1 MEEITQLKVEGMTC
15 AHCAQSIGKLLE
27 RKGATHVQV
36 SFTSGDVSFS
46 GKTDLADVVE
56 GISGLGYTV
65 VDRKKPGPR
74 RRFTLEARFAVAL
87 FFTIPLWLHM
97 IPGTAFLHRPAWQ
110 LAACLPVMAVGV
122 VHFGRSAWGSVK
134 ALDPNMDVLII
145 LGSSMAFLYS
155 VIGMVLYGGTEV
167 VHRYL
172 FFETASTIITF
183 VLLGNII
190 EKRSLRRT
198 VSILEDL
205 NRLRPERARI
215 VRHTSNGGETLADI
229 AVEDIRINDILALNT
244 GDRIPADGRIVD
256 GSVSVDES
264 MLTGE
269 SVPAEKNVNETV
281 MAGTVIV
288 DGTARM
294 RAEKTAAQ
302 TVLSGVIE
310 LVRNAQASKPRLQR
324 LGDKVSSIFVPSVI
338 AVAAIAF
345 VINYFF
351 SDAGVAGSLMRAI
364 AVLVVS
370 CPCAMGLATPT
381 AVSVGI
387 GRAARNSILVRS
399 GEAMETLSGTA
410 TVVFDK
416 TGTLTTGR
424 FRVKRITCYG
434 TAEDEIRRIVA
445 GLERHSS
452 HPIARSLVAE
462 LDGQPGDAPPVS
474 FTDISEEKGFGMR
487 ATGPGDRSYAVGSK
501 ALAGAAAAEHD
512 HAVYVVIDG
521 ELAAGIDL
529 EDEPRAGAS
538 DVVRQLRD
546 AGMDTVLLSGD
557 SEAKSRSLATAVG
570 IEHVYSQQ
578 LPHQKTEVIARLRQK
593 GPVAM
598 VGDGIN
604 DAPSLAL
611 ADTGIS
617 FGEATGIAR
626 NAAQVILLN
635 NRSLAPLITALKT
648 SRATVVTIR
657 QNLFWAFFYNVLMI
671 PLAAAGFLNPMIAS
685 LSMAFSDVVVI
696 GNSVRL
702 RYRSL

>member
-1 MEEITQLKVEGMTC
+1 
-15 AHCAQSIGKLLE
+15 
-27 RKGATHVQV
+27 
-36 SFTSGDVSFS
+36 
-46 GKTDLADVVE
+46 
-56 GISGLGYTV
+56 
-65 VDRKKPGPR
+65 
-74 RRFTLEARFAVAL
+74 
-87 FFTIPLWLHM
+87 
-97 IPGTAFLHRPAWQ
+97 
-110 LAACLPVMAVGV
+110 
-122 VHFGRSAWGSVK
+122 
-134 ALDPNMDVLII
+134 
-145 LGSSMAFLYS
+145 
-155 VIGMVLYGGTEV
+155 VLYGGTDS

-172 FFETASTIITF
+172 FFETAATIITF

-215 VRHTSNGGETLADI
+215 VRHTENGGETIADI
-229 AVEDIRINDILALNT
+229 AVEDIRIDDILALNA

-256 GSVSVDES
+256 GAVSVDES
-264 MLTGE
+264 TLTGE
-269 SVPAEKNVNETV
+269 SVPVEKNVNETV

-288 DGTARM
+288 DGTALL
-294 RAEKTAAQ
+294 RAEKTASQ
-302 TVLSGVIE
+302 TVLSGVID
-310 LVRNAQASKPRLQR
+310 LVRSAQASKPRLQR

-338 AVAAIAF
+338 AVAAISF
-345 VINYFF
+345 GINYIF

-387 GRAARNSILVRS
+387 GRAARNNILVRS

-424 FRVKRITCYG
+424 FRVKRIACYG
-434 TAEDEIRRIVA
+434 VAEAEIRRIVA

-452 HPIARSLVAE
+452 HPIARSLVAA
-462 LDGQPGDAPPVS
+462 LDTQPDDRPPVS
-474 FTDISEEKGFGMR
+474 FKDIREEKGFGMR
-487 ATGPGDRSYAVGSK
+487 ATGPGNRSYVIGSR
-501 ALAGAAAAEHD
+501 ALAGAAAADHD
-512 HAVYVVIDG
+512 HAVYVIIDG
-521 ELAAGIDL
+521 VLAAGIDL

-538 DVVRQLRD
+538 DVVRQLRE
-546 AGMDTVLLSGD
+546 AGLETVLLSGD
-557 SEAKSRSLATAVG
+557 SEAKSRSLAAAVG
-570 IEHVYSQQ
+570 IEQVYSQQ
-578 LPHQKTEVIARLRQK
+578 LPRQKTEVITRLRQK

-617 FGEATGIAR
+617 FGEASGIAR

-635 NRSLAPLITALKT
+635 NRSLTPLITALKT